1 MKIISIGEILWD
13 VVDHEEC
20 LGGAP
25 FNFAVD
31 ADRLGHDVFFVSALG
46 NDERGQRAAARIRQF
61 GLSSQFVQRID
72 AQPTGTA
79 TVTLDSLRQ
88 PKFIIHRPVAYDF
101 VSLDPSDLAGM
112 AANQADWIYF
122 GSLHQTS
129 PHARRALSALIQA
142 NPRARRFFDV
152 NLRPA
157 CYDAPLVLDLLRQAN
172 VVKLNEEEVAIVAGL
187 LGQNGILMEEFC
199 RKNAK
204 AYGWGAIAVT
214 RASEGC
220 ALLIGEDYAEVPGYA
235 VKVVDAVG
243 AGDGF
248 AAAFLHGLSLGWPPA
263 KTGDFANRVGALIA
277 GRRGALPAWTIEEAW
292 SLPAAITPSGA

>member
-31 ADRLGHDVFFVSALG
+31 ASRLGHEVLFVSALG
-46 NDERGQRAAARIRQF
+46 NDDRGNRAAARIREF
-61 GLSSQFVQRID
+61 GISSRFVQRID
-72 AQPTGTA
+72 GQPTGIA
-79 TVTLDSLRQ
+79 TVTLDAQRQ

-101 VSLDPSDLAGM
+101 VSLDPSDLADM
-112 AANQADWIYF
+112 TSHQADWICF
-122 GSLHQTS
+122 GSLHQFHTN
-129 PHARRALSALIQA
+129 ARRALSAIIQA

-157 CYDAPLVLDLLRQAN
+157 CYDAPLVLDLLRQAS
-172 VVKLNEEEVAIVAGL
+172 VVKLNEEEVALVAAF
-187 LGQNGILMEEFC
+187 LGQSGMPVEEFC
-199 RKNAK
+199 RKNSK
-204 AYGWGAIAVT
+204 AYGWEAIAVT
-214 RASEGC
+214 RGAEGC

-248 AAAFLHGLSLGWPPA
+248 AAAFLHGLSLGWQPA

-277 GRRGALPAWTIEEAW
+277 SRRGALPAWTVEEAW
-292 SLPAAITPSGA
+292 SLPGATAIKKS